1 MIIKII
7 VCRGGR
13 REAVAVEPPRVAAYD
28 IDGSG
33 RLHRKRN
40 TIQNIFPLTIRG
52 MLSAR
57 AGLMS
62 GITVYPRYRTGSI
75 SNCAYGESNAYADQ
89 RFIRV
94 HFLRDGVRI
103 FPMAD
108 HVRTATLPKILIY
121 LSQYDVLESLSL
133 ERNHPFFDPFPNLLD
148 PFLHFIAFFSF
159 WPCRGL

>member
-89 RFIRV
+89 RFLVKIGRPS
-94 HFLRDGVRI
+94 GVRRVPTKGLKQRLTFAYI
-103 FPMAD
+103 SCATVSESSQWQTMSALHDPTWSASLAD
-108 HVRTATLPKILIY
+108 RRLQPVTHRPPCP
-121 LSQYDVLESLSL
+121 
-133 ERNHPFFDPFPNLLD
+133 R
-148 PFLHFIAFFSF
+148 FSF
-159 WPCRGL
+159 I